1 MVFSSPIFLFL
12 FLPVVLTGY
21 FVLRT
26 LRARNLWLLG
36 ASLFFYAWGEP
47 LFLLLLF
54 ASTWMNYRLG
64 IWVDVAEERHKRKL
78 AVTLAIALNIGLLA
92 FFKYANFVVY
102 STNSVLSWFHVS
114 PLPFPHIALPIGI
127 SFFTFHALSYVI
139 DIYRRKV
146 PAARRLSDTGL
157 YIFLFPQLIAGPIL
171 RWNAMAPQFAAR
183 TVTRDGFA
191 EGVRRFITG
200 LAKKMI
206 VANTVALPAD
216 QIFALPESEL
226 TTSLAWLGIVCY
238 TLQIYFDFSAYSDM
252 AVGLGKMFGFK
263 FLENFDYP
271 YIATS
276 IREFWRRWHI
286 SLSSWFRDYLYIPLG
301 GNRVSELRNYL
312 NLIIVFGLCG
322 LWHGASW
329 AFVIWGFY
337 HGLFLVFERTRWGN
351 FVNQLPRPAGHV
363 YAILVVMFGWVLFRS
378 ETFSQAILFFKAMF
392 GLGVAE
398 ATGQPIGR
406 YLSRQVLWAL
416 ALGVIFSAPTWPRLK
431 ALLAKWT
438 DATPGSIR
446 PVLRTTGQLA
456 EAIILVM
463 LLLVSAAWLAGG
475 TYNPFI
481 YYRF

>member
-21 FVLRT
+21 FVLRG

-64 IWVDVAEERHKRKL
+64 IWVDVADEPRKRKF
-78 AVTLAIALNIGLLA
+78 AVTLAIVLNIGLLA
-92 FFKYANFVVY
+92 FFKYINLAVQTVN
-102 STNSVLSWFHVS
+102 TALGWAQQP
-114 PLPFPHIALPIGI
+114 PLTFPHIALPIGI

-139 DIYRRKV
+139 DIYRRKA

-171 RWNAMAPQFAAR
+171 RWSAMAPQFAER
-183 TVTRDGFA
+183 LVTRDGFA
-191 EGVRRFITG
+191 EGIRRFIGG

-216 QIFALPESEL
+216 NIFALPAAEL
-226 TTSLAWLGIVCY
+226 TTPLAWVGIVCY

-271 YIATS
+271 YISTS

-286 SLSSWFRDYLYIPLG
+286 SLSSWFRDYLYIPMG
-301 GNRVSELRNYL
+301 GNRVSEARNYF
-312 NLIIVFGLCG
+312 NLITVFALCG
-322 LWHGASW
+322 FWHGASW
-329 AFVIWGFY
+329 VFLLWGLY
-337 HGLFLVFERTRWGN
+337 HGLFLVFERTRFGS
-351 FVNQLPRPAGHV
+351 FVDKLPRPFGHV
-363 YAILVVMFGWVLFRS
+363 YTLLIVMFGWVLFRA
-378 ETFSQAILFFKAMF
+378 ETLTQAGFYFKALAGF
-392 GLGVAE
+392 DA
-398 ATGQPIGR
+398 ATMGQPLGR
-406 YLSRQVLWAL
+406 YLGRQVLWAV
-416 ALGVIFSAPTWPRLK
+416 ALGMIFAAPTWPWLKSRLAQIAEFAPIK
-431 ALLAKWT
+431 LR
-438 DATPGSIR
+438 GS
-446 PVLRTTGQLA
+446 LQTAGHLT
-456 EAIILVM
+456 EAVILVV